1 MIWEVW
7 QYLTTPSSK
16 LARQMGFL
24 YESIAMSARA
34 KRCHN
39 AWQPHYQH
47 CQLAIQQAVSTCR
60 SRRKVLLLG
69 AGTLQDI
76 PLDFL
81 SEAFDQV
88 LLVDLVISRNAL
100 KLLKPYPNV
109 DYIEADVT
117 ESLPL
122 LHAGILKVETP
133 KAWLDDEALDLV
145 VSLNLITQLP
155 LLPVRW
161 LTRKFQISD
170 SQVDQLGQGL
180 IKAHLD
186 YLQRFNA
193 GVCLIADRVDREFNR
208 QGEQLDEFD
217 PWWGVKP
224 PEASRIWQWEV
235 VSFSESGTANQRQLN
250 EVGVT
255 YWPE

>member
-1 MIWEVW
+1 MIWEAW

-34 KRCHN
+34 KRCHS
-39 AWQPHYQH
+39 AWQSHYQN
-47 CQLAIQQAVSTCR
+47 CQLAIEHAVSTCH
-60 SRRKVLLLG
+60 SKRKVLVFG

-76 PLDFL
+76 PLALL

-88 LLVDLVISRNAL
+88 LLFDLAITRNARQRL
-100 KLLKPYPNV
+100 KSYRNI

-117 ESLPL
+117 ESLHL

-133 KAWLDDEALDLV
+133 KAWLDDETVDLV

-155 LLPVRW
+155 LLPIRW
-161 LTRKFQISD
+161 LKQKFRISD
-170 SQVDQLGQGL
+170 PQADQLGQGL
-180 IKAHLD
+180 IKAHLY

-193 GVCLIADRVDREFNR
+193 RVCLIADRVDREFDL
-208 QGEQLDEFD
+208 QGKKLDEFD
-217 PWWGVKP
+217 PWWGVKSP
-224 PEASRIWQWEV
+224 GASRTWQWEV
-235 VSFSESGTANQRQLN
+235 VSFAESRVANQRQVN
-250 EVGVT
+250 DVGVS
-255 YWPE
+255 YW

>member
-34 KRCHN
+34 KRCHS
-39 AWQPHYQH
+39 AWQPHYQN
-47 CQLAIQQAVSTCR
+47 CQLAIEQAVSTCR
-60 SRRKVLLLG
+60 SRRKVLVFG

-76 PLDFL
+76 PLGLL
-81 SEAFDQV
+81 SETFDQV

-100 KLLKPYPNV
+100 KLLKSYPNIE
-109 DYIEADVT
+109 YIEADVS
-117 ESLPL
+117 ESLHL
-122 LHAGILKVETP
+122 LQAGILKVETP
-133 KAWLDDEALDLV
+133 KAWLDDEAIDLV

-161 LTRKFQISD
+161 LKRKFQISD
-170 SQVDQLGQGL
+170 SQADQLGQGL

-193 GVCLIADRVDREFNR
+193 CVCLIADRVDREFNR
-208 QGEQLDEFD
+208 QAEKTDEFD
-217 PWWGVKP
+217 PWWGINP
-224 PEASRIWQWEV
+224 PQTSQTWQWEV
-235 VSFSESGTANQRQLN
+235 VSLAESGTAKRCQVN
-250 EVGVT
+250 EVGVS
-255 YWPE
+255 YW